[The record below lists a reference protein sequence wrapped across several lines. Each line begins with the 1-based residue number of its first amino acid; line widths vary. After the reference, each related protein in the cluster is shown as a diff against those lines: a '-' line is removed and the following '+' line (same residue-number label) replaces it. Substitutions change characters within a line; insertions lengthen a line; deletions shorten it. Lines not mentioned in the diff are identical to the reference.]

1 MTLALPSTSSLAQSI
16 ASLNDDDRHQVL
28 QVLTPDEANEVYN
41 DWRFWARPDQLPPP
55 GDWRIWLI
63 LAGRGFGKTR
73 CGAEWCL
80 DQIRQGRQRIA
91 LVGET
96 KADVRDV
103 MVEGESGI
111 LAVSGQNRPLYEPSK
126 RRLTWSN
133 GAVAIC
139 YSGDEPD
146 QLRGPQHDAAWLD
159 ELAKY
164 RYAEDTWSNLD
175 LGLRLGESPQA
186 VVTTTPRP
194 VPIIRELV
202 EDALA
207 VTTRGSTYENLPNL
221 AESFAA
227 RIIARYEGTRLGRQE
242 LHAEILDDVPGA
254 LWQRAHIDDARREK
268 PPPLERVVVG
278 IDPAVTSGED
288 ADETG
293 IVVCGKAGDRAYVL
307 EDISGHYTPSEWA
320 TEALRAYYRHN
331 ADRIVAEINQGGEMV
346 EHTVRTIDKNASYR
360 GVRAARGKI
369 TRAEPIAAL
378 YEQGRVH
385 HCGMF
390 APLEDQLCTFTP
402 DTRDS
407 PDRLDA
413 AVWALT
419 DLMLGVHDGGMTR
432 IRGL

>member
-1 MTLALPSTSSLAQSI
+1 MA
-16 ASLNDDDRHQVL
+16 VL
-28 QVLTPDEANEVYN
+28 QVLSPVEAEEVYN
-41 DWRFWARPDQLPPP
+41 DWRFWARPDQLEPS
-55 GDWRIWLI
+55 GDWRVWLI

-73 CGAEWCL
+73 CGAEWVL
-80 DQIRQGRQRIA
+80 EQVRRGRMRIA

-96 KADVRDV
+96 KADARDV

-111 LAVSGQNRPLYEPSK
+111 LACSGNDRPLYEPSK
-126 RRLTWSN
+126 RRLTWDN
-133 GAVAIC
+133 GAIATC

-146 QLRGPQHDAAWLD
+146 QLRGPQHDGAWLD

-194 VPIIRELV
+194 IKIIRELINDQLV
-202 EDALA
+202 Q
-207 VTTRGSTYENLPNL
+207 TTRGSTYANLPNL
-221 AESFAA
+221 AQSFAQ
-227 RIIARYEGTRLGRQE
+227 RIINKYEGTRLGRQE

-254 LWQRAHIDDARREK
+254 LWQRAHIDDARRAS
-268 PPPLERVVVG
+268 PPQCERVVVA

-293 IVVCGKAGDRAYVL
+293 IVVCGKLGDRAYVI
-307 EDISGHYTPSEWA
+307 EDLSGHYTPQEWA
-320 TEALRAYYRHN
+320 SESLKAYYRHD
-331 ADRIVAEINQGGEMV
+331 ADRIVAEVNQGGDMV
-346 EHTVRTIDKNASYR
+346 EHTIRTLDRNASYK
-360 GVRAARGKI
+360 GVRAARGKM

-378 YEQGRVH
+378 YEQQRVH

-390 APLEDQLCTFTP
+390 AALEDQLCTYTP
-402 DTRDS
+402 DTKDS

-413 AVWALT
+413 MVWALT
-419 DLMLGVHDGGMTR
+419 DLMLGANEGGMTR
-432 IRGL
+432 IRGI